1 MSNMKL
7 TAAPASEGSS
17 LFANLRHKMPKDT
30 GIFVVMLVIAL
41 TFEIAGWY
49 VRDQSFLLN
58 TNRLVLIVLQVAII
72 GIIAVGVTQVIITT
86 GIDLSSGSVIA
97 LAAVVAA
104 SLAQTSDSLSPMFP
118 ALVNLPA
125 VIPICA
131 GIGVGLLC
139 GLTNGFLV
147 TRTGIPPFIATLGMM
162 VSARGLAQYYT
173 QGNPISFLSDS
184 FTAIGQGAMP
194 VIIFFVIAAV
204 FHIALKH
211 TRYGKYVYAI
221 GGNMTS
227 AKVSGINVNKYLVIV
242 YTIAGALSGLAG
254 VVLAARRQQ
263 RPVEYGDVLRAGRDC
278 RRGDRRQQL
287 MGGVGRITGTLIGAM
302 ILGLIKSGFTF
313 VGVDAYVQDIIKG
326 IIIVAAVTIDMRRN
340 RKNTN
345 LINER
350 QRRRMPLPPVLS
362 RNKQNTPRQAP
373 PVCFARAAHPV
384 QFRHFRCPFVR
395 GHAWPAVSG
404 VV

>member
-7 TAAPASEGSS
+7 TATAANARSS
-17 LFANLRHKMPKDT
+17 FLGNLRHKLPKDT
-30 GIFVVMLVIAL
+30 GIFIVMVVIAL
-41 TFEIAGWY
+41 TFEIAGWF
-49 VRDQSFLLN
+49 VRDQSFLMN

-118 ALVNLPA
+118 SLVNLPA

-131 GIGVGLLC
+131 GIGVGLIC

-184 FTAIGQGAMP
+184 FTSIGQGAMP
-194 VIIFFVIAAV
+194 VIIFFVIAAL

-254 VVLAARRQQ
+254 LCWRRASAAGSPVWGCPTNWTLSP
-263 RPVEYGDVLRAGRDC
+263 RPL
-278 RRGDRRQQL
+278 
-287 MGGVGRITGTLIGAM
+287 
-302 ILGLIKSGFTF
+302 S
-313 VGVDAYVQDIIKG
+313 
-326 IIIVAAVTIDMRRN
+326 AA
-340 RKNTN
+340 
-345 LINER
+345 
-350 QRRRMPLPPVLS
+350 
-362 RNKQNTPRQAP
+362 
-373 PVCFARAAHPV
+373 AA
-384 QFRHFRCPFVR
+384 
-395 GHAWPAVSG
+395 
-404 VV
+404 

>member
-221 GGNMTS
+221 G
-227 AKVSGINVNKYLVIV
+227 VCH
-242 YTIAGALSGLAG
+242 
-254 VVLAARRQQ
+254 RRQH
-263 RPVEYGDVLRAGRDC
+263 D
-278 RRGDRRQQL
+278 
-287 MGGVGRITGTLIGAM
+287 
-302 ILGLIKSGFTF
+302 LGQS
-313 VGVDAYVQDIIKG
+313 V
-326 IIIVAAVTIDMRRN
+326 
-340 RKNTN
+340 
-345 LINER
+345 
-350 QRRRMPLPPVLS
+350 
-362 RNKQNTPRQAP
+362 
-373 PVCFARAAHPV
+373 
-384 QFRHFRCPFVR
+384 RHQCE
-395 GHAWPAVSG
+395 
-404 VV
+404 

>member
-17 LFANLRHKMPKDT
+17 FFANLRHKMPKDT

-242 YTIAGALSGLAG
+242 YTIAGALFRTGGGGAG
-254 VVLAARRQQ
+254 GARQQ

-287 MGGVGRITGTLIGAM
+287 NGRSGAHYRHPDWRDDPWPDQKRFY
-302 ILGLIKSGFTF
+302 LC
-313 VGVDAYVQDIIKG
+313 
-326 IIIVAAVTIDMRRN
+326 
-340 RKNTN
+340 
-345 LINER
+345 
-350 QRRRMPLPPVLS
+350 RRRCLC
-362 RNKQNTPRQAP
+362 A
-373 PVCFARAAHPV
+373 
-384 QFRHFRCPFVR
+384 
-395 GHAWPAVSG
+395 GYY
-404 VV
+404 

>member
-1 MSNMKL
+1 MNNVKA
-7 TAAPASEGSS
+7 TAPQATEQSS
-17 LFANLRHKMPKDT
+17 FFSNLRHKLPKDT
-30 GIFVVMLVIAL
+30 GIFVVMLGIAL
-41 TFEIAGWY
+41 IFEIAGWY

-97 LAAVVAA
+97 LTAVVAA
-104 SLAQTSDSLSPMFP
+104 SLAQTSESLSPMFP
-118 ALVNLPA
+118 SLVNLPA
-125 VIPICA
+125 AIPIGA

-139 GLTNGFLV
+139 GVINGVLI

-162 VSARGLAQYYT
+162 VSARGLARYT

-184 FTAIGQGAMP
+184 FTSIGQGAMP
-194 VIIFFVIAAV
+194 VIIFLVVAFL

-227 AKVSGINVNKYLVIV
+227 AKVSGINVNKYLIIV

-254 VVLAARRQQ
+254 VVLAARVSSGQSSMGMAYELDAIAAA
-263 RPVEYGDVLRAGRDC
+263 VIGGSS
-278 RRGDRRQQL
+278 L
-287 MGGVGRITGTLIGAM
+287 MGGVGRITGTLIGAV

-326 IIIVAAVTIDMRRN
+326 MIIVAAVSIDMHRN
-340 RKNTN
+340 RKK
-345 LINER
+345 R
-350 QRRRMPLPPVLS
+350 
-362 RNKQNTPRQAP
+362 
-373 PVCFARAAHPV
+373 
-384 QFRHFRCPFVR
+384 
-395 GHAWPAVSG
+395 
-404 VV
+404 